1 MCLVAELKQDA
12 GAASIAAK
20 RREDNDA
27 PVQRKFSL
35 RQRLAIWFISTC
47 ITLAIRIIGPTLR
60 YTIEVEEGSAPGGH
74 ILPAIYC
81 FWHECIF
88 SAAYIHR
95 NNPVS
100 VMTSRSFDGEYI
112 ARIIEN
118 LGFGAVRG
126 SSSRGGV
133 RALLEMRNEIKK
145 GRVAAFTI
153 DGPRG
158 PRHVAKAGPVLL
170 AKNTQAPILAF
181 HFAHSNAWVL
191 KTWDKMRIPK
201 PFSRVHLVYS
211 KLIRVPSD
219 ADNVTVQ
226 RLHAEMQATL
236 ERTRET
242 AERKFGSECS

>member
-1 MCLVAELKQDA
+1 VSVAELRQEN
-12 GAASIAAK
+12 GLTESAK
-20 RREDNDA
+20 RSASVRE
-27 PVQRKFSL
+27 PVERKFSL
-35 RQRLAIWFISTC
+35 RQRLIIWLISSVVA
-47 ITLAIRIIGPTLR
+47 LAIRIIGPTLR
-60 YTIEVEEGSAPGGH
+60 YTVEVEAGSAPGGH
-74 ILPAIYC
+74 IFPGIYC

-95 NNPVS
+95 NNAVS

-133 RALLEMRNEIKK
+133 RALLEMHKEIEQ
-145 GRVAAFTI
+145 GRIAAFTI

-158 PRHVAKAGPVLL
+158 PRHIAKPGPVLL

-181 HFAHSNAWVL
+181 HLAHSSAWVL
-191 KTWDKMRIPK
+191 RTWDKLQIPK

-211 KLIRVPSD
+211 KMIRVPRG
-219 ADNVTVQ
+219 ADEVILEH
-226 RLHAEMQATL
+226 LHAELQATL

-242 AERKFGSECS
+242 AERKFRRN